1 MTRAILAFE
10 LDIHWQMTHEEYAN
24 DVIHLH
30 KIE

>member
-1 MTRAILAFE
+1 MANIDIE
-10 LDIHWQMTHEEYAN
+10 LGIHWQMTHEEYAN